1 MQAVRLDSRTI
12 CRRLRA
18 GNTVFGRDVDWNMKR
33 MGSQDDPG
41 LVVTSLAA
49 CYNMESAEV
58 YYPVLTEESQKQYA
72 HSIVMRG

>member
-1 MQAVRLDSRTI
+1 
-12 CRRLRA
+12 
-18 GNTVFGRDVDWNMKR
+18 MKKMR
-33 MGSQDDPG
+33 SQDDPG

-58 YYPVLTEESQKQYA
+58 YYLVLTEESQKQYA

>member
-1 MQAVRLDSRTI
+1 
-12 CRRLRA
+12 
-18 GNTVFGRDVDWNMKR
+18 MKKMR
-33 MGSQDDPG
+33 SQDNPG
-41 LVVTSLAA
+41 LVATSLAA